1 MAVLSQQELLIIKQK
16 VEILSGERGS
26 PEQAAIRMIYLARLQ
41 ELIGKLSQSATDVQ
55 LVVDKLTVDVG
66 SVQTAIQSV
75 QTDVTYIQ
83 TDVVDLKDDVVLLTT
98 NIAQVQSDLASATID
113 LAALEQ
119 SIVDIQTGIG
129 GLSGLPATVT
139 ALQLNVNTIK
149 SDVTAVVIPV
159 MNQGAVS
166 GAPTQS
172 EFNNLVG
179 DVAALRAAIA
189 NIRTAIM

>member
-66 SVQTAIQSV
+66 SVQAAIQSV

-98 NIAQVQSDLASATID
+98 NIAQVQSGLASATID

-119 SIVDIQTGIG
+119 SIVDIQTDIG
-129 GLSGLPATVT
+129 GLSGLPATVA

-159 MNQGAVS
+159 MSQGAVS

>member
-119 SIVDIQTGIG
+119 SIVDIQTNIG

-159 MNQGAVS
+159 MSQGAVS

-172 EFNNLVG
+172 EFNSLVG